1 MSGSDTGFAISAAA
15 SLCAL
20 AVPASG
26 GSTMA
31 TSVISAARRSV
42 ARRGRGVGESLLQIG
57 QRTINASYF
66 ANAKRIPWQC
76 DDKRRD
82 LTINRDRVISASTP
96 RVRRGRCAQTQPALR
111 SIPNVIR
118 HTDASRPTQES
129 RAIVVSDRSEVF
141 AAGMVAVTE
150 IEFMVCP

>member
-42 ARRGRGVGESLLQIG
+42 ARRGRGVGKSLLQIG
-57 QRTINASYF
+57 QGTINASYF

-76 DDKRRD
+76 DHKRRD
-82 LTINRDRVISASTP
+82 LTINRDRVISASS
-96 RVRRGRCAQTQPALR
+96 LR
-111 SIPNVIR
+111 
-118 HTDASRPTQES
+118 A
-129 RAIVVSDRSEVF
+129 RAMRSEPGG
-141 AAGMVAVTE
+141 ARIDSQSHQADRRQQAEAGE
-150 IEFMVCP
+150 QRDRLERLIGS